1 MKFFEPQSQRKKKRG
16 RPRLLA
22 LAVASAATST
32 LANAQSIDLL
42 GGHGTFTTQAE
53 MEEHWRPQLETT
65 SEVYDVSV
73 AEGELR
79 LRKKDAAK
87 VNFDDG
93 VFYHLDGAP
102 KPQHL

>member
-1 MKFFEPQSQRKKKRG
+1 MLYQVLALNHRHLNMVYSMIQLQNVKFFEPQSQRKRKRG

-65 SEVYDVSV
+65 S
-73 AEGELR
+73 
-79 LRKKDAAK
+79 
-87 VNFDDG
+87 
-93 VFYHLDGAP
+93 
-102 KPQHL
+102 